1 MPKEPKLP
9 DPVRLLVELQRG
21 GEIHQQVEG
30 KTLDPHTALLRAWQT
45 ERLAGTYAD
54 LLASNRY
61 NPACRFFLDDLYA
74 PRDFSQR
81 DHDVKR
87 FHTFISRFVPEAML
101 GILTDSIA
109 LNNLTHALDE
119 ALVRALVDKLG
130 VAGAITPELY
140 AEGYRICDNYVER
153 ARQIELIIKIGRQ
166 VDEAVRLPLVWTTLK
181 LARGPAKR
189 AGWIELQSFLERGYT
204 AFKHMHGAEGFL
216 RTVEG
221 RETKILDQI
230 FMGKA
235 RPFEVVGL

>member
-1 MPKEPKLP
+1 
-9 DPVRLLVELQRG
+9 
-21 GEIHQQVEG
+21 
-30 KTLDPHTALLRAWQT
+30 
-45 ERLAGTYAD
+45 
-54 LLASNRY
+54 
-61 NPACRFFLDDLYA
+61 
-74 PRDFSQR
+74 
-81 DHDVKR
+81 
-87 FHTFISRFVPEAML
+87 ML
-101 GILTDSIA
+101 GILVNSIE
-109 LNNLTHALDE
+109 LNDLTHTLDD

-130 VAGAITPELY
+130 VTEAITPELY

-235 RPFEVVGL
+235 EPFEVGLN